1 MDKFSFLGATNTGL
15 IEDMYRDFL
24 QDPKRVNEEWR
35 NFFQG
40 FDFAKELYNED
51 DVPSEFRKE
60 FKVINLIDAY
70 RKRGHLFTMTNPV
83 RERRKYSPTLDISNF
98 NLEENDLDVVFQ
110 AGEEVGL
117 GPAKLK
123 DIVSHLK
130 QV

>member
-51 DVPSEFRKE
+51 DTST
-60 FKVINLIDAY
+60 L
-70 RKRGHLFTMTNPV
+70 PV
-83 RERRKYSPTLDISNF
+83 EETCAENTKADDFNDFLNKIKYETYS
-98 NLEENDLDVVFQ
+98 
-110 AGEEVGL
+110 
-117 GPAKLK
+117 K
-123 DIVSHLK
+123 
-130 QV
+130 